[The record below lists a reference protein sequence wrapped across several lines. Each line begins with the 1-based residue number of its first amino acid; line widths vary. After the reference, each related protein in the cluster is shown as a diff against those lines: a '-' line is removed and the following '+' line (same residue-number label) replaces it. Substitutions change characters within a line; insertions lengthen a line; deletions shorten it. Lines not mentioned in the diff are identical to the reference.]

1 MSIGASRCSA
11 FAPFCRELTCQPGSV
26 CEKTWMSSPYGGGV
40 TLADLAVDYCAASC
54 CMMSFFVCTGPW
66 GCTYCL
72 LNCVATT
79 SAWAAAA
86 RAIRRRAND
95 YQDRQP
101 AARASDTIRRL
112 VNDNQDR
119 QRAAPAGRAMRRLV
133 NDSQGRQRAAPAG
146 RAMRRLVND
155 NQDRQP
161 AAPAGRA
168 MRRLTIT
175 RIDSQRLRPH

>member
-1 MSIGASRCSA
+1 MSRFRGRSPVLLDPNWVAFEVSFMSIGASRCSA

-79 SAWAAAA
+79 S
-86 RAIRRRAND
+86 
-95 YQDRQP
+95 
-101 AARASDTIRRL
+101 
-112 VNDNQDR
+112 
-119 QRAAPAGRAMRRLV
+119 RAAPAGRAMRRLV